1 MDDVKIWQL
10 IHTERASMADTL
22 ASLPSTDWA
31 KPSLCGD
38 WSVHVTA
45 GHILAGAEQTK
56 GHFMKGMITTGFRFN
71 HLMDRDAHRLGTLPP
86 AEIIARL
93 RARTATTNRPPA
105 PVVTML
111 GEIVVHSEDIRGAV
125 GQQRTVNADAIVAC
139 LEMYKQ
145 ANFPLGTK
153 KRIDGLRLV
162 AVDVDWTHGNGPEVS
177 GPGLSMLMAM
187 TGRHQGLDA
196 LSGDGVATLRTR
208 MVSAS

>member
-56 GHFMKGMITTGFRFN
+56 GHFMKGMVTTGFRFN
-71 HLMDRDAHRLGTLPP
+71 HLMDREAHRMGALPP
-86 AEIIARL
+86 ADIISRL
-93 RARTATTNRPPA
+93 QARTTTTNRPPA

-125 GQQRTVNADAIVAC
+125 GQRAMVDRDAIVAC
-139 LEMYKQ
+139 LEMYKD

-153 KRIDGLRLV
+153 KRIEGLRLV
-162 AVDVDWTHGNGPEVS
+162 ADDVDWTHGNGPEVS

-187 TGRHQGLDA
+187 TGRPQGLDA
-196 LSGDGVATLRTR
+196 LTGDGVATLRTR
-208 MVSAS
+208 MLRAS

>member
-22 ASLPSTDWA
+22 ASLPGTDWA

-71 HLMDRDAHRLGTLPP
+71 HLMDREAHRMGALPP
-86 AEIIARL
+86 AEIISRL
-93 RARTATTNRPPA
+93 RARTTTTNRPPA

-111 GEIVVHSEDIRGAV
+111 GEIVVHSQDIRGAV
-125 GQQRTVNADAIVAC
+125 GQHAVVDRDAIVAC
-139 LEMYKQ
+139 LEMYKE

-153 KRIDGLRLV
+153 KRIEGLRLV
-162 AVDVDWTHGNGPEVS
+162 ADDVDWTHGNGPEVS
-177 GPGLSMLMAM
+177 GPGLSMLMAV
-187 TGRHQGLDA
+187 TGRRQGLDA
-196 LSGDGVATLRTR
+196 LTGDGVATLRTR
-208 MVSAS
+208 MHRAS